1 MAKSPIHTLGQEI
14 GLFLEQAILPV
25 FQSVADT
32 NGFYLDFVGKDRPA
46 RKGKKVKWEDIYGSY
61 HDLDFVI
68 EKNGSDIVMGQPV
81 AIIEAAWRRYTKHS
95 KNKAQEIQAAVLPI
109 ADKYSHLKPFLGAV
123 IAGDFTA
130 PSLKQLNASGFNIIY
145 FNYANVVKIFLD
157 FGVDIYFDEDT
168 EDDDGWKKLEA
179 FRALTGSKKD
189 AVTTKLLDLHQKEIN
204 SFTTKLIETLD
215 RQIKQIFISPLFGEN
230 YSFTDMFNA
239 KKFISDYN
247 SEPNTDE
254 LTFTKYQIVIHYT
267 NGDKLDGEF
276 RLKERAISFLDSVL
290 H

>member
-14 GLFLEQAILPV
+14 GLFLEQAMLPV

-46 RKGKKVKWEDIYGSY
+46 RKGKKVKWEDIYGSS
-61 HDLDFVI
+61 HDLDFLI
-68 EKNGSDIVMGQPV
+68 EKNGSDTNMGQPV

-145 FNYANVVKIFLD
+145 FNYANVVKVFLK

-179 FRALTGSKKD
+179 FRKLTSSKKD
-189 AVTTKLLDLHQKEIN
+189 AVTTELLNLHEKEIN
-204 SFTTKLIETLD
+204 SFTSKLKEALD

-230 YSFTDMFNA
+230 YSFTDMTNA
-239 KKFISDYN
+239 KKFIYDYN
-247 SEPNTDE
+247 SEPNNEE
-254 LTFTKYQIVIHYT
+254 LTFAKYQIVIHYT
-267 NGDKLDGEF
+267 NGDKLEGSF
-276 RLKERAISFLDSVL
+276 RSKDRAISFLNSVL